1 MIRAR
6 LATVLAAWCALWPIA
21 GAPAAAQTVA
31 VRSGAHDGFDRLVL
45 DMPGRRPWQVV
56 SRETGASVIFDG
68 AALRFE
74 LGAVFDRI
82 GRQRLRAISAPEGGR
97 RLDLAFAC
105 ACRIESFWYA
115 GDMLV
120 IDISDGLSAGLSAA
134 RASPARPGPPLLP
147 TPVIRDRY
155 AALFRSGAGAAL
167 AALLDERIG
176 PRLSALPE
184 IDTAVPGGGID
195 AMRAALGRQ
204 LGRAASQGLVT
215 PEPDHRLRLATP
227 PAQPSASLE
236 SADPP
241 PPVVGNGPETR
252 AGRPGAPGLRITTS
266 MDRDMS
272 GLARPGLAVDACPPV
287 SYIDV
292 TSWGGTRPFAI
303 EVGRL
308 NGAIFGEFDTLRET
322 DALRLARLYIHRGFG
337 AEARQVLG
345 WLDSGEPE
353 IALARALARLVEG
366 ASLPAGGALAG
377 ALGCG
382 EPGVLWAILAM
393 PELPEESV
401 FDHRALRRSFVALPE
416 GLRRALG
423 PTLVRRLVAA
433 GHRDT
438 ADALLRQLRGG
449 DALSGVET
457 GLARAALAAE
467 TGEDAAAE
475 EALREVA
482 GTNAEQTGVALAET
496 IERALA
502 RQAPVAFDD
511 AQLAGALAF
520 ENRGTPLGGRLA
532 RAYLSALAASGAFD
546 ESMTEFERLRP
557 TLEDAEAARVASVL
571 VAYLLRRADD
581 VTFLR
586 AMMTDRIVSPGALDG
601 GLALGVADRL
611 LVLGFPA
618 QAARHVTPAPA
629 KAPGEAGAARQL
641 LLARIA
647 LAQERPAAALRELL
661 GLDGNEADL
670 LRAEALAARGD
681 HAGAR
686 RLFAAH
692 EANRRAD
699 RAALHLGGAEAMADA
714 ENAPLRELGELL
726 SRDAAAPAA
735 GGGGDADLASRR
747 ALLERSTALRGA
759 MKRLLALTP
768 AEGVTR

>member
-6 LATVLAAWCALWPIA
+6 TALVLAAWCALWLAA
-21 GAPAAAQTVA
+21 GAPVAAQAVA

-45 DMPGRRPWQVV
+45 DMPGRRSWHVV
-56 SRETGASVIFDG
+56 TRENGASVIFDG

-82 GRQRLRAISAPEGGR
+82 GRQRLRAISVPAGGG

-105 ACRIESFWYA
+105 ACRIESFWHA
-115 GDMLV
+115 GAMLV
-120 IDISDGLSAGLSAA
+120 IDIFDALSDA
-134 RASPARPGPPLLP
+134 RASPTHPRPLPLSAPVARDGDA
-147 TPVIRDRY
+147 V
-155 AALFRSGAGAAL
+155 RSPSAAGAAL
-167 AALLDERIG
+167 AARLDERVG

-184 IDTAVPGGGID
+184 IGAAAPGDGLDAV
-195 AMRAALGRQ
+195 RATLGRQ

-215 PEPDHRLRLATP
+215 AEPGQRPRLATP
-227 PAQPSASLE
+227 PAQSPAPPDSANPSAP
-236 SADPP
+236 AIGD
-241 PPVVGNGPETR
+241 GRTTQ
-252 AGRPGAPGLRITTS
+252 AGRPDVPGLRVTTS
-266 MDRDMS
+266 MDRDIS
-272 GLARPGLAVDACPPV
+272 RPARAGLSVDACPPAPHL
-287 SYIDV
+287 DV
-292 TSWGGTRPFAI
+292 VSWGGNHPFAF

-308 NGAIFGEFDTLRET
+308 NGALFGEFDTIREA
-322 DALRLARLYIHRGFG
+322 DALRLARLYIHHGFG

-345 WLDSGEPE
+345 WLDSGAPE
-353 IALARALARLVEG
+353 IALARELARLVEG
-366 ASLPAGGALAG
+366 ASLPAGAALAG
-377 ALGCG
+377 VLGCG

-393 PELPEESV
+393 PELPEENV

-438 ADALLRQLRGG
+438 ADALLGHLRGG
-449 DALSGVET
+449 DAFSDAET
-457 GLARAALAAE
+457 GLARAALA
-467 TGEDAAAE
+467 GQMGDDAAAE
-475 EALREVA
+475 QALREVA
-482 GTNAEQTGVALAET
+482 GTNVEQTGIALAET

-520 ENRGTPLGGRLA
+520 ETRGTPLGGRLA

-546 ESMTEFERLRP
+546 ETMTEFERMRP
-557 TLEDAEAARVASVL
+557 TLEDAEAAQVASVL
-571 VAYLLRRADD
+571 VTYLLRGADD

-586 AMMTDRIVSPGALDG
+586 TMLTDGVVSPGGLDG
-601 GLALGVADRL
+601 GVALGVAQRL
-611 LVLGFPA
+611 LSLGFPA
-618 QAARHVTPAPA
+618 QAVRHVAPA
-629 KAPGEAGAARQL
+629 QATEPGEAGEAHQL

-647 LAQERPAAALRELL
+647 LAQERPATALRELL

-670 LRAEALAARGD
+670 LRADALVARGD

-686 RLFAAH
+686 RLYAAH
-692 EANRRAD
+692 EATRRAD
-699 RAALHLGGAEAMADA
+699 RAALHLGRAEVMADA

-726 SRDAAAPAA
+726 VRDAAAPVA
-735 GGGGDADLASRR
+735 GGDAALTSRR

-759 MKRLLALTP
+759 MKRLLAATP
-768 AEGVTR
+768 GAVATR